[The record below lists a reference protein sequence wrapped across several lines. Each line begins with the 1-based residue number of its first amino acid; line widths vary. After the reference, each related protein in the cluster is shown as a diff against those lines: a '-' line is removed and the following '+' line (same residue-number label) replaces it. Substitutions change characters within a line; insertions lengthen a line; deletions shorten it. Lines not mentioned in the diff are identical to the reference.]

1 MANFNFITQ
10 NKAAKLHE
18 IFILSQLNNF
28 KYYLLFLPN
37 FSRKEKK
44 FVKP

>member
-28 KYYLLFLPN
+28 KKYLLLLHSFLREILLN
-37 FSRKEKK
+37 
-44 FVKP
+44 VKP